1 MAGGLNVLR
10 SNQQLL
16 YAIAGVSGGA
26 LGAVF
31 AELVVGGQE
40 DADAAVSQLRLVL
53 ETALWSAA
61 FASIL
66 GLLLF
71 IAGEWYQRHDLS
83 PGRAAQVLAGSALA
97 GFVAGAAAQ
106 YLFSMEIGSFELKY
120 YALRIVA
127 WAVMG
132 ALLGALLSRAVPNLG
147 MVRGL
152 GAGAVGG
159 AIGCMGFL
167 LASMFLPG
175 FAGRV
180 AGIALLGLALG
191 LAMYFVQNMAREAS
205 VEVEWAPYETSF
217 VGLGS
222 QPVFVGGGGEEHI
235 FKKGLPPQVS
245 SLVFNGG
252 VVEHIET
259 VTGKRT
265 PLQDG
270 SRLNIGGLTLVV
282 HAPAIGGA
290 PQKNQNLPVVMSVVA
305 TVVVAAVAFTLFGP
319 RPEGDSQASVGA
331 SRITTLGTVGESA
344 ALDTSEP
351 ITEVN
356 VRLDWQAP
364 VDLDIA
370 VFYRLS
376 PDENEVGSVYFGEAS
391 GPGMFL
397 DVDSGVGGVGG
408 DNQENIKMSTLD
420 GFKEIFIAANIFSH
434 RGSSSFSDYD
444 GRVTVQTNNGDEIV
458 VPLTATEPKSWIMI
472 AKISFENGE
481 PTITNINAAV
491 TTEESVEILG
501 SPWRDGGTRPRS

>member
-1 MAGGLNVLR
+1 MASGLNALR

-16 YAIAGVSGGA
+16 YAIAGFSGGA

-31 AELVVGGQE
+31 AELVVGSQL
-40 DADAAVSQLRLVL
+40 DADSTARQLRLVL

-66 GLLLF
+66 GFLLY
-71 IAGEWYQRHDLS
+71 IAGEWYQRHDLNPS
-83 PGRAAQVLAGSALA
+83 RAAQVLAGSALA

-106 YLFSMEIGSFELKY
+106 YLFSMDIGSFELKY

-127 WAVMG
+127 WSLMG
-132 ALLGALLSRAVPNLG
+132 ALLGALLSRAVPNLS
-147 MVRGL
+147 MARGL
-152 GAGAVGG
+152 GAGAIGG

-180 AGIALLGLALG
+180 VGIALLGLALG

-205 VEVEWAPYETSF
+205 VEVEWAPYETSY

-245 SLVFNGG
+245 SLVFKDGQ
-252 VVEHIET
+252 VEHVET
-259 VTGKRT
+259 ASGKRT

-270 SRLNIGGLTLVV
+270 SRLRIGGLTLVV
-282 HAPAIGGA
+282 HAPTTNGA
-290 PQKNQNLPVVMSVVA
+290 AQKKQNLPVVISVVA
-305 TVVVAAVAFTLFGP
+305 TVVIAAIALTLFGP
-319 RPEGDSQASVGA
+319 RPAADTQASAGA
-331 SRITTLGTVGESA
+331 SRITTLGSAGESA
-344 ALDTSEP
+344 TLDTSKP

-356 VRLDWQAP
+356 VRLTWQAP
-364 VDLDIA
+364 VDLDIEA
-370 VFYRLS
+370 DYRLS
-376 PDENEVGSVYFGEAS
+376 SDENKVGKVSWEQKT

-397 DVDSGVGGVGG
+397 NKDSGVGKVGG
-408 DNQENIKMSTLD
+408 DNQENIKMSSLD
-420 GFKEIFIAANIFSH
+420 GFKEIFIVARIYHHTA
-434 RGSSSFSDYD
+434 SSSFSDYD
-444 GRVTVQTNNGDEIV
+444 GKVTVQTNNGDTIV
-458 VPLTATEPKSWIMI
+458 VPLTATKPTNTIMI
-472 AKISFENGE
+472 AKISFEGGK

-491 TTEESVEILG
+491 TPQEAVEMLG
-501 SPWRDGGTRPRS
+501 PPWKVGPETPKS